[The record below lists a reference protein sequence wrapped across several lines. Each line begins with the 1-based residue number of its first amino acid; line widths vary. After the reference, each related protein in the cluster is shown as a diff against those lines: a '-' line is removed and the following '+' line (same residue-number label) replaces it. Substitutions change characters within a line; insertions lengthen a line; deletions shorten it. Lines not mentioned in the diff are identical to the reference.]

1 MAAVVAEKR
10 RTRRRV
16 REEHGIIG
24 ARVRPGYEVDLV
36 DVCAGG
42 ALVQCARRLLPGA
55 LIELHLI
62 AGERAVSVRGRILRS
77 SVVQVRPTSV
87 CYRAA
92 IGFERDLPWFSEHAG
107 TGYSVPTR
115 EPAGCEAE
123 REDATRAT
131 L

>member
-1 MAAVVAEKR
+1 METAVTEKR

-16 REEHGIIG
+16 HDEHGIIG

-55 LIELHLI
+55 LIELHLV
-62 AGERAVSVRGRILRS
+62 AGERAISMRGRVLRCT
-77 SVVQVRPTSV
+77 VAQVRPTSV

-92 IGFERDLPWFSEHAG
+92 IGFDGDLPWFSDQAG
-107 TGYSVPTR
+107 PGYSVPTC
-115 EPAGCEAE
+115 EPLGCAE